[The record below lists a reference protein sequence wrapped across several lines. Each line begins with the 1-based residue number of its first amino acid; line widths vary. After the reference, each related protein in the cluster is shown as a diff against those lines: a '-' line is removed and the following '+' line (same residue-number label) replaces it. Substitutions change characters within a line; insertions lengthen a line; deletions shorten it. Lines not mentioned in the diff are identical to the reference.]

1 MKVLG
6 SLPPPATTVVP
17 RDGHRV
23 SAGTLPLASK
33 QEGVSYS
40 PCQVHRLLWAAEFME
55 CGQVLQDLPQSPHP
69 EGWTGWCMPIIL
81 GLRGGQRQ
89 ENHEFEKCVG
99 LKPAQL
105 YTKALPQIIRR

>member
-55 CGQVLQDLPQSPHP
+55 CGQVLQDLPPESPPRRLDRVVHAYNLGI
-69 EGWTGWCMPIIL
+69 EGGTEA
-81 GLRGGQRQ
+81 R
-89 ENHEFEKCVG
+89 ES
-99 LKPAQL
+99 
-105 YTKALPQIIRR
+105 